1 MLSRFILPA
10 CAAMLFAGT
19 PAFASPTDSSVNPS
33 VSSDSATPDAAVPSV
48 SGAPAVPKSP
58 VVGPVLD
65 DTPAESPSALE
76 RDRLNS
82 AVFASPQGKS
92 NATTDGAEF
101 RLPLRDERF
110 RLFDEDWRYRV
121 DSRDND
127 WRYLVSPRDERS
139 RSFGDDWRYRVN
151 PRDELH
157 GPLATRRQE
166 TVDRIG
172 DMISP
177 GFGRVEFDSGRNHI
191 RIDYLY
197 SRKCKLRG
205 AGICFRMTF

>member
-1 MLSRFILPA
+1 MLSRLIFPA
-10 CAAMLFAGT
+10 CAAILFVG
-19 PAFASPTDSSVNPS
+19 AFNSAVASPTDSSVT
-33 VSSDSATPDAAVPSV
+33 VSPDSAAVPNQNV
-48 SGAPAVPKSP
+48 NEPAVPPKLP
-58 VVGPVLD
+58 AVGPVSNG
-65 DTPAESPSALE
+65 TPAVLPSVE

-82 AVFASPQGKS
+82 AIFASPRG
-92 NATTDGAEF
+92 NPGAITGGAEY
-101 RLPLRDERF
+101 RLPF
-110 RLFDEDWRYRV
+110 RSD
-121 DSRDND
+121 
-127 WRYLVSPRDERS
+127 
-139 RSFGDDWRYRVN
+139 RSFDDDWRYRVN
-151 PRDELH
+151 PHDDLY
-157 GPLATRRQE
+157 GPLSTSRQE